1 VALLTHLYLPEET
14 ILNLKFVVHETNFL
28 AECRFYELV
37 EVETVVRSILPA
49 PEREYRLGLQ
59 FRALK
64 RLQRRKILDLKYSLL
79 KYERPQR
86 ALKSLV

>member
-1 VALLTHLYLPEET
+1 MSY
-14 ILNLKFVVHETNFL
+14 KF
-28 AECRFYELV
+28 
-37 EVETVVRSILPA
+37 LPA

-64 RLQRRKILDLKYSLL
+64 RLQRRKIIDLKYSLL